1 MRTTFFDDGGTS
13 LLMLVV
19 YSKCGA
25 ALMSGLR
32 RRSAPFPS
40 RCRLVSGQDLS
51 PLLRNPLSRKFWLKC
66 LTAMNP
72 TRRGSRS
79 LTSRSSLVAIRCTML
94 VILGGCAIFGCLLLK
109 NLILVLLCGVSVWWV
124 GFCLYFCIV
133 LMDYPLIMRGG
144 ETLS

>member
-40 RCRLVSGQDLS
+40 RCRLVSGQGLS
-51 PLLRNPLSRKFWLKC
+51 PLLQNPLSQKF
-66 LTAMNP
+66 
-72 TRRGSRS
+72 
-79 LTSRSSLVAIRCTML
+79 LVEVLDCNDPHPSWQSVVDISFEPCSDSVYDVGDTGA
-94 VILGGCAIFGCLLLK
+94 
-109 NLILVLLCGVSVWWV
+109 LLCHLG
-124 GFCLYFCIV
+124 C
-133 LMDYPLIMRGG
+133 
-144 ETLS
+144 